1 MRTFCKDV
9 TFPFVCNVPIALGLG
24 SPSVF
29 LRKAL
34 LALAAAFHRKIGCSL
49 SVYLRIKVRL
59 PAASIGAK
67 CFSVV
72 SLHAN
77 GREDSLEFKEFLA
90 HLYTEALAGMLID
103 EFTNKDGHDPEKVV
117 KYLSLVLKS
126 SLPAIFSTA
135 AEAAL

>member
-1 MRTFCKDV
+1 M

-24 SPSVF
+24 SPSVP

-34 LALAAAFHRKIGCSL
+34 LALAAAFLRGAGCSL
-49 SVYLRIKVRL
+49 SVDLRFKVRL

-77 GREDSLEFKEFLA
+77 GREDSLAAKTWLICGSVHPPLFALSSFLQ
-90 HLYTEALAGMLID
+90 MLIP
-103 EFTNKDGHDPEKVV
+103 FTNRC
-117 KYLSLVLKS
+117 KYAALI
-126 SLPAIFSTA
+126 LPAFQCF
-135 AEAAL
+135 L